1 MIYSNVSN
9 QVTSYFN
16 VESPGYKQT
25 MFLIDPP
32 IFVLVKQ
39 KYAYLAESV
48 FLKEMKD
55 LVGYLN
61 VCDLICCEKKFF
73 HND

>member
-1 MIYSNVSN
+1 
-9 QVTSYFN
+9 
-16 VESPGYKQT
+16 

-48 FLKEMKD
+48 SLKGKKD
-55 LVGYLN
+55 LVRYLN
-61 VCDLICCEKKFF
+61 VCDLICYEKKISSTTI
-73 HND
+73 DI